1 MQSSLSPRLVAFF
14 LGAAAFTGYACDGPS
29 GALMGSNGGN
39 HGGSS
44 TAADGGVSATGP
56 SGGAGSTSGGSSSDD
71 GGAGS
76 PVATATPTARRI
88 RRLTPQEYT
97 NTLNDL
103 LGTSKPYG
111 ASLPVAPVTNG
122 FDDDA
127 DTLEVDQLFADESR
141 INAEAVAAAM
151 DLGAIGCSPS
161 AGESCA
167 RSFAQSFGTKA
178 LRRPLSDG
186 EVGAYAQ
193 LFDTVSAASG
203 AEDGIRAIVEAML
216 QSAGFLYRTELGAD
230 GTTAST
236 APLTPWEIASELS
249 YLFWQTMP
257 DAELV
262 SHAQSGDLTQ
272 PSVVA
277 QQVTRLLADPRANRM
292 LDAFVDQ
299 WLEANLLPVA
309 QKDPGTFPSFTSS
322 IATDMGGEVHAFF
335 EASARDPKGSLAN
348 MMTATSSYLT
358 PSLAQFYGATLGT
371 GASINGF
378 VESPLP
384 TGRGGV
390 LTLGALLA
398 IQATPQAGNPVRRG
412 KLVRTQLF
420 CQSIPPPPPGVAGS
434 IPPLDPNTANK
445 GTWLQHESNPAC
457 SGCHTQLDPIG
468 FGFDAF
474 DAVGRLL
481 PGSIDSSGSISNTTA
496 TNTTFD
502 GPVDLGQK
510 LAASP
515 DVQACF
521 VTQWL
526 RYGLGIGDST
536 ASAAEAARIVTA
548 LGSNSASVQSMLTTL
563 TQAPYFYS
571 RNPG

>member
-1 MQSSLSPRLVAFF
+1 MQRSFSPRLLAFF
-14 LGAAAFTGYACDGPS
+14 LGTAAFTGYACDGPS
-29 GALMGSNGGN
+29 SSLMGSKGGS
-39 HGGSS
+39 HGGS
-44 TAADGGVSATGP
+44 A
-56 SGGAGSTSGGSSSDD
+56 SDD
-71 GGAGS
+71 GGTNGSGSVGSGGSATGGGSDSDGGTSS

-111 ASLPVAPVTNG
+111 ASLPVDAVTNG

-127 DTLEVDQLFADESR
+127 DTLEVDQLFADEAR
-141 INAEAVAAAM
+141 INAEAIAAAM
-151 DLGAIGCSPS
+151 NLGSIGCSPS

-167 RSFAQSFGTKA
+167 RTFAQSFGTKA
-178 LRRPLSDG
+178 LRRPLTDA
-186 EVGAYAQ
+186 EVSAYAQ
-193 LFDTVSAASG
+193 LFDTVSAASS
-203 AEDGIRAIVEAML
+203 ADDGIHAIVEAML
-216 QSAGFLYRTELGAD
+216 QSAAFLYRTELGAD
-230 GTTAST
+230 GASGST
-236 APLTPWEIASELS
+236 VPLTPWEIASELS

-257 DAELV
+257 DAELA

-292 LDAFVDQ
+292 LDSFVDQ

-348 MMTATSSYLT
+348 MLSSSTSYLT
-358 PSLAQFYGATLGT
+358 PGLAQFYGATLGT
-371 GASINGF
+371 GASVNGF

-384 TGRGGV
+384 AGRGGV

-445 GTWLQHESNPAC
+445 DTWLQHESNPAC

-481 PGSIDSSGSISNTTA
+481 PGTIDSSGSISNTSA
-496 TNTTFD
+496 TNTTFN

-536 ASAAEAARIVTA
+536 ASAAEASRIVTA
-548 LGSNSASVQSMLTTL
+548 LGSSSASVQSMLTAI
-563 TQAPYFYS
+563 TQASYFYG